1 VAIGRT
7 LDRGPGVTWA
17 RLALAVAVA
26 ICCVTCCAPAVAA
39 SVASRSGDAIGHRV
53 TLTLG
58 ADATPGQIDDA
69 EPNEEFE
76 EGLVGEPRPP
86 QDKPYQPTESQTTS
100 GAPSPEQR
108 AASDHFTLFRSTP
121 TNPSGGSAVQEP
133 TAVNDGNVIL
143 ATGNT
148 WARLS
153 TDDGLTWPSSL
164 TLNPGSNPPPGD
176 KVCCDQVA
184 YAVDRGDHA
193 LTFWL
198 LQNDCG
204 GVRCG
209 QRNPNPTKQNAL
221 TLRMFANRA
230 DLLAVPPR
238 PCDLTLSPSMFGIS
252 NSFFDFNKMSS
263 TGRFL
268 YVVTDVRTLTHKS
281 GGAEIIRLSLD
292 HLDDGDC
299 RFSWRAWNV
308 KNQTSLAPVEHA
320 GSTMFFAGHTNSA
333 QDGDELRILSLA
345 DTSTN
350 LKSVVRDVHN
360 YAAVTRN
367 LGKCPSPDGDDPCQR
382 FGDNQTVGFHAG
394 NSVGWMWTATQDKRF
409 PFPQVRV
416 AVFRTSSLK
425 LVQEH
430 TIWNRKFAWTYP
442 AVGVNDRHELGIV
455 LYEMGGGRF
464 PSADAF
470 LRPDPRDWSG
480 ITMHR
485 IATGS
490 ASFTKNSWGDYASV
504 HAYAGC
510 PNTFLGA
517 AFTVHSNAGTTVA
530 ENRAAWFGEEGD
542 GCADLAVTA
551 VFALPGQVLVGDTL
565 SIAHTTKNLG
575 SASAGATTTRY
586 YLSRDAVRGE
596 GDVGLGATS
605 AEPVLVAGGESD
617 PAATVSVVIPAV
629 APGTYHLIA
638 CANDEHPVPETSAA
652 DNCFSP
658 AQTFTIGVTAG

>member
-1 VAIGRT
+1 M
-7 LDRGPGVTWA
+7 WA
-17 RLALAVAVA
+17 RFAVAVA
-26 ICCVTCCAPAVAA
+26 VAVGCVCCCATAVAA
-39 SVASRSGDAIGHRV
+39 SVASGSGSATGRRV

-58 ADATPGQIDDA
+58 EDATPGQIDA
-69 EPNEEFE
+69 VEPNEEFE

-86 QDKPYQPTESQTTS
+86 QDKPYKPTEPQTNS

-121 TNPSGGSAVQEP
+121 TNPLGGSVVQEP
-133 TAVNDGNVIL
+133 TAANDGNVIL

-153 TDDGLTWPSSL
+153 TDDGLTWPNSL
-164 TLNPGSNPPPGD
+164 VLNPASNPPAGD

-184 YAVDRGDHA
+184 HAVDRGDHT

-209 QRNPNPTKQNAL
+209 QSNPNPTKQNAL
-221 TLRMFANRA
+221 TLRMFANQSE
-230 DLLAVPPR
+230 LLGPGQ
-238 PCDLTLSPSMFGIS
+238 PCDLTLSPSMFGIK

-263 TGRFL
+263 TGKFL

-281 GGAEIIRLSLD
+281 GGAEIIRLSLN

-308 KNQTSLAPVEHA
+308 KKETSLAPVEHA
-320 GSTMFFAGHTNSA
+320 GSTMFFAGHTSDTTN
-333 QDGDELRILSLA
+333 GDELRIYSLA
-345 DTSTN
+345 DSSTN
-350 LKSVVRDVHN
+350 LESVVRDVHN
-360 YAAVTRN
+360 YAAVSRN

-425 LVQEH
+425 LVKEH
-430 TIWNRKFAWTYP
+430 TIWNKKFAWTYP
-442 AVGVNDRHELGIV
+442 AVGVNERHELGIV

-470 LRPDPRDWSG
+470 LRPNPRDWSG

-485 IATGS
+485 IATGL
-490 ASFTKNSWGDYASV
+490 ASFSKNVWGDYASV

-510 PNTFLGA
+510 PNSFLGT
-517 AFTVHSNAGTTVA
+517 AFTVQSNAGTTVS
-530 ENRAAWFGEEGD
+530 ENRSLWFGQAGD

-551 VFALPGQVLVGDTL
+551 VLALPTQVLVGGTL
-565 SIAHTTKNLG
+565 SIVHTTKNLG
-575 SASAGATTTRY
+575 SASAGPTTTRY

-596 GDVGLGATS
+596 GDVPLGATS
-605 AEPVLVAGGESD
+605 AEPALVPGGESN
-617 PAATVSVVIPAV
+617 PAATVSAVIPAV
-629 APGTYHLIA
+629 APGLYHLVA
-638 CANDEHPVPETSAA
+638 CANDGHPVPETAA
-652 DNCFSP
+652 GDNCFSP
-658 AQTFTIGVTAG
+658 PETFTIGVTAG

>member
-1 VAIGRT
+1 M
-7 LDRGPGVTWA
+7 WA
-17 RLALAVAVA
+17 RFAVAVGVA
-26 ICCVTCCAPAVAA
+26 VCCVCCCTTALAA
-39 SVASRSGDAIGHRV
+39 SVASRSGDASGRRV

-58 ADATPGQIDDA
+58 AEATPGQIDDV

-76 EGLVGEPRPP
+76 EGLEGEPPAP
-86 QDKPYQPTESQTTS
+86 VDEPYKPTESQTSS

-108 AASDHFTLFRSTP
+108 AASDHFTLLRTTP

-133 TAVNDGNVIL
+133 TAVNDANVIL

-153 TDDGLTWPSSL
+153 TDDGLTWPSTL
-164 TLNPGSNPPPGD
+164 TLSPGSNPPPGD

-184 YAVDRGDHA
+184 HAVDRGDHT

-209 QRNPNPTKQNAL
+209 QKSPNPTKENAL
-221 TLRMFANRA
+221 TLRMFANQSE
-230 DLLAVPPR
+230 LLGSSQ
-238 PCDLTLSPSMFGIS
+238 PCDLTLRPSMFAIS
-252 NSFFDFNKMSS
+252 KSFFDFNKMSS
-263 TGRFL
+263 TGKFL
-268 YVVTDVRTLTHKS
+268 YVVTDVRTLTHTS

-308 KNQTSLAPVEHA
+308 KKQTSLAPVEHA

-333 QDGDELRILSLA
+333 KDGDELRIYSVA
-345 DTSTN
+345 DSSTK

-360 YAAVTRN
+360 YAAVSRN
-367 LGKCPSPDGDDPCQR
+367 LGNCPSPDGDDPCQR

-394 NSVGWMWTATQDKRF
+394 NSVGWLWTATQDKRF

-430 TIWNRKFAWTYP
+430 TIWNKKFAWTYP

-455 LYEMGGGRF
+455 LYEMGGGRY

-480 ITMHR
+480 ITAHR

-490 ASFTKNSWGDYASV
+490 ASFAKNVWGDYASV

-510 PNTFLGA
+510 PNSFLGT
-517 AFTVHSNAGTTVA
+517 AFTVKSSAGKTVA
-530 ENRAAWFGEEGD
+530 ENRSVWFGKDGD
-542 GCADLAVTA
+542 GCADLSVTA
-551 VFALPGQVLVGDTL
+551 LLALPAQILVGDTL
-565 SIAHTTKNLG
+565 GIAHITKNLG
-575 SASAGATTTRY
+575 SASAGPTTTVY
-586 YLSRDAVRGE
+586 YLSRDTRRGE
-596 GDVGLGATS
+596 GDVALGATS
-605 AEPVLVAGGESD
+605 AEPTLVPGGESN
-617 PAATVSVVIPAV
+617 PAAVVGAVIPAV
-629 APGTYHLIA
+629 APGAYHLIA
-638 CANDEHPVPETSAA
+638 CANEVHPVPETAA
-652 DNCFSP
+652 ANNCFASP
-658 AQTFTIGVTAG
+658 QTFTIGVTAG

>member
-1 VAIGRT
+1 MG
-7 LDRGPGVTWA
+7 A
-17 RLALAVAVA
+17 RLAVLVAVA
-26 ICCVTCCAPAVAA
+26 GCCVCCCATAVAA
-39 SVASRSGDAIGHRV
+39 SVPSGSGSATGHRV

-58 ADATPGQIDDA
+58 EDAMPGQIDDV

-76 EGLVGEPRPP
+76 EGLIGEPRPP
-86 QDKPYQPTESQTTS
+86 QDKPYKPTEAQTSS

-108 AASDHFTLFRSTP
+108 AASDDFTLFRSTP
-121 TNPSGGSAVQEP
+121 TNPLGGSVVQEP

-148 WARLS
+148 WAQLS
-153 TDDGLTWPSSL
+153 TDNGLTWPSSL
-164 TLNPGSNPPPGD
+164 VLNPASNPPPGD

-209 QRNPNPTKQNAL
+209 QSNPNPTKQNAL
-221 TLRMFANRA
+221 TLRMFANQSE
-230 DLLAVPPR
+230 LLGPGQ
-238 PCDLTLSPSMFGIS
+238 PCDLTLSPSMFGIKS
-252 NSFFDFNKMSS
+252 SFFDFNKMSS
-263 TGRFL
+263 TGKFL

-281 GGAEIIRLSLD
+281 GGAEIIRLSLN

-308 KNQTSLAPVEHA
+308 KKETSLAPVEHA
-320 GSTMFFAGHTNSA
+320 GSTMFFAGHTSDTAN
-333 QDGDELRILSLA
+333 GDELRIYSLA
-345 DTSTN
+345 DSSTKLN
-350 LKSVVRDVHN
+350 SVVRDVHN
-360 YAAVTRN
+360 YAAVSRN

-382 FGDNQTVGFHAG
+382 FNDNQTVGFHAG

-425 LVQEH
+425 LVEEH
-430 TIWNRKFAWTYP
+430 TIWNKKFAWTYP
-442 AVGVNDRHELGIV
+442 AVGVNERHELGIV

-470 LRPDPRDWSG
+470 LRPNPRDWSG

-490 ASFTKNSWGDYASV
+490 ASFSRNVWGDYASV
-504 HAYAGC
+504 HGYAGC
-510 PNTFLGA
+510 SNSFLGT
-517 AFTVHSNAGTTVA
+517 AFTVKSNAGTTVS
-530 ENRAAWFGEEGD
+530 ENRALWFGKAGD
-542 GCADLAVTA
+542 GCADLAVTVVLA
-551 VFALPGQVLVGDTL
+551 FPTQVLVGGTL

-575 SASAGATTTRY
+575 SASAGPTTTRY
-586 YLSRDAVRGE
+586 YLSRDTVRGE
-596 GDVGLGATS
+596 GDVPLGATS
-605 AEPVLVAGGESD
+605 AEPTLVAGGQSN
-617 PAATVSVVIPAV
+617 PAATVNAVIPAV
-629 APGTYHLIA
+629 APGAYHLVA
-638 CANDEHPVPETSAA
+638 CANDGHPVPETTAG

-658 AQTFTIGVTAG
+658 PETFTIGVTAG

>member
-1 VAIGRT
+1 V
-7 LDRGPGVTWA
+7 
-17 RLALAVAVA
+17 
-26 ICCVTCCAPAVAA
+26 
-39 SVASRSGDAIGHRV
+39 
-53 TLTLG
+53 
-58 ADATPGQIDDA
+58 

-76 EGLVGEPRPP
+76 EGLVDQRRAPE
-86 QDKPYQPTESQTTS
+86 DTPYKPTEAQTTS
-100 GAPSPEQR
+100 GTPSPEQR
-108 AASDHFTLFRSTP
+108 AVSDHFTLFRSTP
-121 TNPSGGSAVQEP
+121 TNPLGGSAIQEP

-153 TDDGLTWPSSL
+153 TDDGLTWPNAL
-164 TLNPGSNPPPGD
+164 KLNPASNPPPGD
-176 KVCCDQVA
+176 NVCCDQVA
-184 YAVDRGDHA
+184 YAVHRGDHT

-209 QRNPNPTKQNAL
+209 QKNPNPTKQNAL
-221 TLRMFANRA
+221 TLRMFANQP
-230 DLLAVPPR
+230 DLLAGT
-238 PCDLTLSPSMFGIS
+238 PCDLTLSPSMFGITK
-252 NSFFDFNKMSS
+252 SFFDFNRMSS
-263 TGRFL
+263 TGKFL

-281 GGAEIIRLSLD
+281 GGAEIIRLSLS

-308 KNQTSLAPVEHA
+308 KKETSLAPVEHA
-320 GSTMFFAGHTNSA
+320 GSTMFFAAHENSDK
-333 QDGDELRILSLA
+333 DGDELRIYSLA
-345 DTSTN
+345 DTSTK
-350 LKSVVRDVHN
+350 LTSVVRDVHN
-360 YAAVTRN
+360 YAAVSRN

-394 NSVGWMWTATQDKRF
+394 NSVGWLWTATEDKRF

-430 TIWNRKFAWTYP
+430 TIWNKKFAWTYP

-464 PSADAF
+464 PSADGF

-480 ITMHR
+480 IKMHR

-490 ASFTKNSWGDYASV
+490 ASFGKNTWGDYASV

-510 PNTFLGA
+510 PNTFLGS
-517 AFTVHSNAGTTVA
+517 AFTVQSNAGTTVA
-530 ENRAAWFGEEGD
+530 ENRSAWFGEEGD
-542 GCADLAVTA
+542 GCPDLTVTA
-551 VFALPGQVLVGDTL
+551 LSGLPTEVVLVGGTL
-565 SIAHTTKNLG
+565 SIVHTTKNLG
-575 SASAGATTTRY
+575 STSASATTTRY
-586 YLSRDAVRGE
+586 YLSRDTRRGE
-596 GDVGLGATS
+596 GDVALGAKS
-605 AEPVLVAGGESD
+605 AEPSLVPGGESN
-617 PAATVSVVIPAV
+617 PAATVDAVIPAV
-629 APGTYHLIA
+629 APGAYHLIA
-638 CANDEHPVPETSAA
+638 CANDDHPVAEASA
-652 DNCFSP
+652 DNNCLSS

>member
-1 VAIGRT
+1 MWSPTRSSRRGWWASRGRRQT
-7 LDRGPGVTWA
+7 SPTSRT
-17 RLALAVAVA
+17 RRRR
-26 ICCVTCCAPAVAA
+26 APAPRRPSSAPLRI
-39 SVASRSGDAIGHRV
+39 SSRSFAARRPIRV
-53 TLTLG
+53 
-58 ADATPGQIDDA
+58 
-69 EPNEEFE
+69 
-76 EGLVGEPRPP
+76 
-86 QDKPYQPTESQTTS
+86 
-100 GAPSPEQR
+100 
-108 AASDHFTLFRSTP
+108 
-121 TNPSGGSAVQEP
+121 GGSVVQEP
-133 TAVNDGNVIL
+133 TAANDGNVIL

-153 TDDGLTWPSSL
+153 TDNGLTWPKTL
-164 TLNPGSNPPPGD
+164 KLNPASNPPPGD

-209 QRNPNPTKQNAL
+209 QSNPNPTKQNAL
-221 TLRMFANRA
+221 TLRMFA
-230 DLLAVPPR
+230 DQSELLGPGQ
-238 PCDLTLSPSMFGIS
+238 PCDLTLSPSMFGLS
-252 NSFFDFNKMSS
+252 KSFFDFNKMSS
-263 TGRFL
+263 TGKFL

-308 KNQTSLAPVEHA
+308 KKETSLAPVEHA
-320 GSTMFFAGHTNSA
+320 GSTMFFAGHTSDTTN
-333 QDGDELRILSLA
+333 GDELRIYSLA
-345 DTSTN
+345 DSSTN

-360 YAAVTRN
+360 YAAVSRN
-367 LGKCPSPDGDDPCQR
+367 FGKCPSPDGDDPCQR

-425 LVQEH
+425 VVKQH
-430 TIWNRKFAWTYP
+430 TIWNKKFAWTYP

-490 ASFTKNSWGDYASV
+490 TSFSRNVWGDYASV

-510 PNTFLGA
+510 SNSFLGT
-517 AFTVHSNAGTTVA
+517 AFTVQSNAGTTVS
-530 ENRAAWFGEEGD
+530 ENRSVWFGKAGD

-551 VFALPGQVLVGDTL
+551 AFALPAQVLVGGTL

-575 SASAGATTTRY
+575 SASADPTTTRY

-596 GDVGLGATS
+596 GDVPLGATS
-605 AEPVLVAGGESD
+605 AEPTLVPGGESD
-617 PAATVSVVIPAV
+617 PAATVSAVIPAV
-629 APGTYHLIA
+629 APGAYHLIA
-638 CANDEHPVPETSAA
+638 CANDGHPVPETTAV

-658 AQTFTIGVTAG
+658 AETFTIGVTAG